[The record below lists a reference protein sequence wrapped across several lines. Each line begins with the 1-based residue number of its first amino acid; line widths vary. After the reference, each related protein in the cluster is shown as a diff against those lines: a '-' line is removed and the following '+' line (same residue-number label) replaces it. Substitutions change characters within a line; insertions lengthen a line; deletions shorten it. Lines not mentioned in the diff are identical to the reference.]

1 MKSSW
6 EAFKANRQVLIIII
20 AANFLLDI
28 ATLVVQNFA
37 PADFILNALLDVES
51 YGISSVIREEIFI
64 TYTVMIL
71 AYLLQAIIYIVLLI
85 LNSLVGVLLVAVPAR
100 YYAFGEVVTVDEVFN
115 IVFSRPWRYIR
126 AGILFEIAF
135 IVGFFFCFLPGIAVL
150 FTLPVYAN
158 KVFTTNMPI
167 MKAFSSS
174 FSAVYKGE
182 NGWSFMFV
190 QILAVIILCAAFIA
204 GLILCIIPGIAVIII
219 GPTIASFYVQN
230 YAYNKGVVS

>member
-1 MKSSW
+1 MPASLIALEEASLKSSW

-20 AANFLLDI
+20 AANFLLAI
-28 ATLVVQNFA
+28 ATSVVANIA
-37 PADFILNALLDVES
+37 PVVIAALFES
-51 YGISSVIREEIFI
+51 NSISQV
-64 TYTVMIL
+64 VGLL
-71 AYLLQAIIYIVLLI
+71 AYFLSAIIYIVLLI
-85 LNSLVGVLLVAVPAR
+85 LNSLVGVLVVAVPAR

-126 AGILFEIAF
+126 AGILFQIAF

>member
-1 MKSSW
+1 LPASLIALEEASLKSSW

-20 AANFLLDI
+20 AANFLLAI
-28 ATLVVQNFA
+28 ATSVVANIA
-37 PADFILNALLDVES
+37 PVVIAALFES
-51 YGISSVIREEIFI
+51 NSISQV
-64 TYTVMIL
+64 VGLL
-71 AYLLQAIIYIVLLI
+71 AYFLSAIIYIVLLI
-85 LNSLVGVLLVAVPAR
+85 LNSLVGVLVVAVPAR

-126 AGILFEIAF
+126 AGILFQIAF

-150 FTLPVYAN
+150 FTFPVYAN

-167 MKAFSSS
+167 MKAFGSS

-182 NGWSFMFV
+182 NGWSFVFV
-190 QILAVIILCAAFIA
+190 QIFAGIILCAASIA
-204 GLILCIIPGIAVIII
+204 GLILCIIPGIAVIVI
-219 GPTIASFYVQN
+219 GPTIASFYVLN